1 MSGWDRQ
8 QGVADAQAARTELY
22 DTLTQLQGRLNYA
35 QRIDDSVAN
44 AKRRIVAEKERNPL
58 AFVAGVAGV
67 AVVAGLVVWGIARS
81 VGNRL
86 R

>member
-1 MSGWDRQ
+1 MSSADRV
-8 QGVADAQAARTELY
+8 QGVADAQAARAELY

-44 AKRRIVAEKERNPL
+44 AKRRIVAEKSRNPL
-58 AFVAGVAGV
+58 AFAAGVAGV
-67 AVVAGLVVWGIARS
+67 AVIAGLAAWGIARA

>member
-8 QGVADAQAARTELY
+8 QGVADAQVARTELY